1 MSNLALD
8 FLQSRRMHR
17 RFAITM
23 RPFQDADARPIVA
36 GIGFL

>member
-23 RPFQDADARPIVA
+23 RHFQDAAAPVSVA
-36 GIGFL
+36 EIGFL